1 MTVRIVSPARL
12 TSLFTAISIAA
23 GAARAAAQSSDIGI
37 GVGDQVTVGTGLDWV
52 DATVLAAEG
61 HQFRVRI
68 AGATDVLKRYPDE
81 LRRKGPL
88 TAYDRANG
96 VYDLTDRIQ
105 VRYEG
110 AWVDSRIISI
120 LGMEY
125 QVELPGDR
133 MAWARPEQM
142 RFVGPAET
150 PAARKPGEPP
160 REGMTSCSGRIEGRY
175 ALTFAGPMT
184 ITFRSGKATIRAPG
198 IEPDTVDCWIDG
210 DGILL
215 VREGEDPLELLVN
228 DDGTLQSPLGEM
240 TKKAR

>member
-1 MTVRIVSPARL
+1 MSLRIAFPGRF
-12 TSLFTAISIAA
+12 TSLFAA
-23 GAARAAAQSSDIGI
+23 LMLVSGAAPGVAQSPGIGI
-37 GVGDQVTVGTGLDWV
+37 GVGDQVTVGTGLGWV
-52 DATVLAAEG
+52 DGTVLAAEG

-68 AGATDVLKRYPDE
+68 GDGVDVLKRYPDE

-110 AWVDSRIISI
+110 AWVDSRIITVM
-120 LGMEY
+120 GMEY
-125 QVELPGDR
+125 QVALPGDL
-133 MAWARPEQM
+133 MAWAKPEQM
-142 RFVGPAET
+142 RFVGPAEA

-160 REGMTSCSGRIEGRY
+160 RAGMTSCSGKIEGRY
-175 ALTFAGPMT
+175 ALTSAGPLT
-184 ITFRSGKATIRAPG
+184 ITFRSGKATVRAPG
-198 IEPDTVDCWIDG
+198 VEPEAVDCWIDG
-210 DGILL
+210 EGILL